1 MKFLCLLLLTVM
13 SLAAKNRLSE
23 TDARRFADL
32 ALAGLNREFP
42 NKPGNVLR
50 SPEDAKAPSQL
61 TPVFFWPFRLAFVGA
76 WSLDFGPSR
85 PAFSKGEM
93 ESIGASGAGQEA
105 NPRGPRKRG
114 DLLEKEP
121 FL

>member
-1 MKFLCLLLLTVM
+1 MKFVCLLLLTVM

-50 SPEDAKAPSQL
+50 SPEDAKAPRQL
-61 TPVFFWPFRLAFVGA
+61 TPVFFGHFDWHSSVHGHWTLVRLVRLFPKAKWNQSVRAELAKKLTREG
-76 WSLDFGPSR
+76 LV
-85 PAFSKGEM
+85 K
-93 ESIGASGAGQEA
+93 EA
-105 NPRGPRKRG
+105 IY
-114 DLLEKEP
+114 
-121 FL
+121 

>member
-1 MKFLCLLLLTVM
+1 MKFVCLLLLTVM

-23 TDARRFADL
+23 TDARRFAYL

-61 TPVFFWPFRLAFVGA
+61 TPVFFWPFRLAFVSA

-85 PAFSKGEM
+85 PVVPKGEM
-93 ESIGASGAGQEA
+93 ESIGAGGAGQKA
-105 NPRGPRKRG
+105 NARGLSKRG
-114 DLLEKEP
+114 GLLEKES